1 VGDYLTES
9 MHESPKE
16 FLRLVVGV
24 AFRAGAEFRTSMLV
38 VFSVPQPFSP
48 AKLGAQLSAKCAV
61 AAQLFPRGCCREL
74 SCRFNQSFVNMCSG
88 NPTSSKVDVSARGD
102 ERYPGYHM

>member
-1 VGDYLTES
+1 
-9 MHESPKE
+9 
-16 FLRLVVGV
+16 
-24 AFRAGAEFRTSMLV
+24 MLV

-48 AKLGAQLSAKCAV
+48 SKLRAQLSAKCAV
-61 AAQLFPRGCCREL
+61 AAQLFPRGCCRGP
-74 SCRFNQSFVNMCSG
+74 SCSFNQSFVNMCSG